1 MFDFPNDKLIKAQR
15 EKLQD
20 QMTGSYK
27 NPEMLVKGLSQEDF
41 NIQYPEAK
49 FERYSFESLSKAK
62 AELKKGENFDEQ
74 AFDLE
79 TSKMKPIVIENEGK
93 KKLMYVREKA
103 A

>member
-41 NIQYPEAK
+41 NNQFPEDK